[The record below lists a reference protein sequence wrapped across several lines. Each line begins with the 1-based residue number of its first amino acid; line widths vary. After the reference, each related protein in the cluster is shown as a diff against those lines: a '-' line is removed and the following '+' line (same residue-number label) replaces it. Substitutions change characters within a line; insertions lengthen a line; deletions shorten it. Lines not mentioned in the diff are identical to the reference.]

1 MKSQTQPIAAV
12 TRQLVR
18 LVRLAGR
25 AALTLILVV
34 MVVAEVNQPP
44 YFGAAPI
51 SFAVPVAY
59 PTGQGPFSITTLD
72 FNGDGVLDLVVP
84 NRDSANLT
92 LFRGVGDGTFAPLP
106 APLAGGS
113 CPIFAVAG
121 DFNRDGA
128 ADLAVINHLC
138 HTLFILPGMGDG
150 TFAAPNIYQTAE
162 EPRGIAVG
170 DFNRDGADDLAIA
183 NRLGGTISIF
193 IGRGDGA
200 FRPRVDYPAGLS
212 PHAVVAA
219 DFNGDQLPDL
229 AVANTG
235 TNSVTIFQNTGMGG
249 FRSLPDIPAGLG
261 STALVAT
268 DLNRDGRPDLVVAD
282 GGQGGVSV
290 LLGDGPFSFASLRF
304 YPTGSSPLEV
314 RSADFNADSYP
325 DVVVV
330 NRNSD
335 NVTVLLGTGDGAFAR
350 TTHLN
355 NFATGRTP
363 FDVVTGDFNRDGRI
377 DLATANFVDN
387 TLAILLADEPRFADL
402 GVTVEP
408 SPPMATGVLAG
419 TEVTWVVRVS
429 NNGPDPAVN
438 VEVRNSSP
446 EGMTPLSCV
455 VADGLPC
462 VIDGNQQRVVVPQLA
477 PGATVTIS
485 IAERANENVCDGTRL
500 VDTAR
505 VTAQTPDPFLENNTA
520 ESLVLGRNTPP
531 TIAPLPD
538 LDVINQRPGERSG
551 VAVALPL
558 PVAADNTG
566 GLTVVCQPASGSL
579 FPVGNTRV
587 TCTATDI
594 CGLTAMTSF
603 NVRVWDI
610 LLVDDYAGHVLLFDS
625 FTGVYLFRRAD
636 TGQEYQ
642 GRGQITRQGCEIRL
656 SDDKRAEMTY
666 NRCLRRAAGLF
677 RPTGA
682 APVFRITDRYTASN
696 RL

>member
-1 MKSQTQPIAAV
+1 MRSQTEPIAV
-12 TRQLVR
+12 MTGQLVR
-18 LVRLAGR
+18 LGRLAGR

-44 YFGAAPI
+44 YFGVAPI
-51 SFAVPVAY
+51 SFATPVAY
-59 PTGQGPFSITTLD
+59 PTGLGPFSITTID
-72 FNGDGVLDLVVP
+72 FNGDGLLDLVVP

-106 APLAGGS
+106 EPLAGGS
-113 CPIFAVAG
+113 CPFFAVVG
-121 DFNRDGA
+121 DFNRDGVS
-128 ADLAVINHLC
+128 DLAIINHLC
-138 HTLFILPGMGDG
+138 HTLFVALGIGDG
-150 TFAAPNIYQTAE
+150 TFAAPSIYQTPE
-162 EPRGIAVG
+162 EPRGIVVA
-170 DFNRDGADDLAIA
+170 DFNRDGSDDLAIA
-183 NRLGGTISIF
+183 NRLGGTISVL
-193 IGRGDGA
+193 IGRGDGT

-212 PHAVVAA
+212 PHAIVAA

-249 FRSLPDIPAGLG
+249 FRSLSDIPAGLG

-304 YPTGSSPLEV
+304 YPTGSSPFEV
-314 RSADFNADSYP
+314 RSADFNADGNQ

-387 TLAILLADEPRFADL
+387 TISIQLADEPRFADL
-402 GVTVEP
+402 VVTVEP
-408 SPPMATGVLAG
+408 SPPLAMGALAG
-419 TEVTWVVRVS
+419 TEITWEVRVS

-455 VADGLPC
+455 VTDGLPC
-462 VIDGNQQRVVVPQLA
+462 VIEGNQQRVVVPQLA
-477 PGATVTIS
+477 AGATVTIT
-485 IAERANENVCDGTRL
+485 IATRVNENVCDGTRM

-505 VTAQTPDPFLENNTA
+505 VTARTPDPFLENNTA
-520 ESLVLGRNTPP
+520 EDLVLGRNTPP
-531 TIAPLPD
+531 TIDPLPD
-538 LDVINQRPGERSG
+538 LDIFNQRPGERIG
-551 VAVALPL
+551 VAVNLPS
-558 PVAADNTG
+558 PMAADNTG
-566 GLTVVCQPASGSL
+566 GLTVVCQPAAGSI
-579 FPVGNTRV
+579 FPVGTTRV

-594 CGLTAMTSF
+594 CGLTATTSF

-610 LLVDDYAGHVLLFDS
+610 LLVDDYAGHLFLFDS
-625 FTGVYLFRRAD
+625 FSGAYLFRRAD

-642 GRGQITRQGCEIRL
+642 GRGQVTRRGCEIRL
-656 SDDKRAEMTY
+656 NDDKRAEMTF

-682 APVFRITDRYTASN
+682 APVFRITDR
-696 RL
+696 